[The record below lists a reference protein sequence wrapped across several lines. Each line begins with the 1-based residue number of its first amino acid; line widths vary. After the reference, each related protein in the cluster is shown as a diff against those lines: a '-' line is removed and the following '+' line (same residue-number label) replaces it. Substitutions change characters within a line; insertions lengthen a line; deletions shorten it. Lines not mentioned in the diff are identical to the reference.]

1 MEFKQQ
7 HIFESV
13 LEKSVQTGRDI
24 STHFVPMPGRAPSCL
39 SQHASSGVYSQ
50 HSLHST
56 RRTGCGQFSR
66 EANLSNS
73 SIISKKKMKTLFT
86 LFLFF
91 QIKINYNPYL
101 LINAGWS
108 CP

>member
-73 SIISKKKMKTLFT
+73 SIISKTKNENSFSPLFVFPNKNK
-86 LFLFF
+86 L
-91 QIKINYNPYL
+91 
-101 LINAGWS
+101 
-108 CP
+108 